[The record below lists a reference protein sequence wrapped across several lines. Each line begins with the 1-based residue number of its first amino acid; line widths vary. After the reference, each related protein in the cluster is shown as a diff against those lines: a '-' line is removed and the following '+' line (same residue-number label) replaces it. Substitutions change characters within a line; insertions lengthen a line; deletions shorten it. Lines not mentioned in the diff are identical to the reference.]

1 MPHTF
6 TPFSAL
12 TRLILVAGLCALQ
25 ACGGYVPNIISPYR
39 PDIQQGNVVIEST
52 LNQLKPGMSQEQVRF
67 ILGSPL
73 LLDPFHP
80 NRWDYVYRYQTGQ
93 GQVENSRITIV
104 FKDGVFTEY
113 VGKPMPDSK
122 R

>member
-1 MPHTF
+1 MPQSSK
-6 TPFSAL
+6 PFSTFSRVVLLASL
-12 TRLILVAGLCALQ
+12 SVMA
-25 ACGGYVPNIISPYR
+25 ACGGYVPNIIAPYR
-39 PDIQQGNVVIEST
+39 PDIQQGNVIIESA

-73 LLDPFHP
+73 LLDPFHAD
-80 NRWDYVYRYQTGQ
+80 RWDYVYRYQTGK

-104 FKDGVFTEY
+104 FKDGIFTET